1 MHVTRSSPHAAAMS
15 RHHHSRTHDDAL
27 LTARGCE
34 RASRAAGAVV
44 AYGAGLGR
52 GACPHTPVDAANRI
66 PSALV
71 RASPSAMDGLFVG
84 VNAGFVPLP
93 PAATAFALQFCRS
106 SLCGQQRDTGGEQ
119 TQRGGRRHEPK
130 RINERRS
137 AGNECGIRLVWND
150 KGMGNDRGITHNQIN
165 WRLCAE
171 EHERQP
177 QERSGDSKHTSAD
190 KRRSLRAGERA
201 GEYQGAKGKH
211 DHLIERD
218 VERGPVGQHDGCGWI
233 MGGGRVSRSYR
244 DS

>member
-1 MHVTRSSPHAAAMS
+1 MSRAPLRMLPRCHGTITAGRTTMRCLPREGASALRARRAPSSP
-15 RHHHSRTHDDAL
+15 
-27 LTARGCE
+27 TARGWD
-34 RASRAAGAVV
+34 V
-44 AYGAGLGR
+44 AR
-52 GACPHTPVDAANRI
+52 VHTRRWTPRI
-66 PSALV
+66 APL
-71 RASPSAMDGLFVG
+71 RESPSAMDGLFVG